1 MVQCVRKYTSVLQR
15 AVWMLFSLVSS
26 TAIWKKRLNTF
37 LISFFFGDTSMCF
50 CVVCRLLCQLQ
61 EALVCPRSFASG
73 TRLLCREVVANMHC
87 NKISSEHQSILL
99 TNLYSSLG
107 LWEAPAAL
115 SRLEGEGW
123 AGGGSCS
130 ASAAMWICACCAS
143 GFFFFL
149 FFLQRL
155 KKISLQ
161 DVMLVLL
168 MK

>member
-1 MVQCVRKYTSVLQR
+1 
-15 AVWMLFSLVSS
+15 MLFSLVSS

-50 CVVCRLLCQLQ
+50 CVVCGLLCQLQ

-87 NKISSEHQSILL
+87 NKISSEHQNILL

-115 SRLEGEGW
+115 SARLEGEGW